1 MFCNGLFGSCKNDDN
16 IALFVDGP
24 NVITRKS
31 NFDLRAVIKETSKSG
46 NVKVAKVFLDQYAS
60 DKLIEAMTNQ
70 GYDPRICISD
80 IDVALAIG
88 VMEQVFNP
96 CIGKIA
102 IMTTNP
108 ELLPVFNKIKEHG
121 KKAILVGAN
130 DTLNVDL
137 KKAADALILVK
148 HKNWRA

>member
-1 MFCNGLFGSCKNDDN
+1 
-16 IALFVDGP
+16 
-24 NVITRKS
+24 
-31 NFDLRAVIKETSKSG
+31 
-46 NVKVAKVFLDQYAS
+46 
-60 DKLIEAMTNQ
+60 
-70 GYDPRICISD
+70 
-80 IDVALAIG
+80 
-88 VMEQVFNP
+88 MEQVFNP